1 MKADLSHLLKNEN
14 YLHFV
19 SRDYLYRKD
28 VLGAFLNL
36 LTDLTQSEIGYL
48 HLVDES
54 QNEIELA
61 VWSDDVFSKC
71 TTGYTSHYPVSEAGI
86 WADSIRKRAP
96 VLHNDYGDMKNDEKQ
111 GLPDG
116 HFPVSRHLSIPI
128 MYHNKIEAV
137 IGIGNRSTPYTDKE
151 IESWNDF
158 IQEAWKEI
166 KIKITDVEKR
176 EFTRLLQ
183 YKKMK
188 PESSLIKVIAA
199 MSDALELRDEYTSMH
214 QRNVSLLSN
223 KIANKLDLNERQ
235 VEGVTIGALV
245 HDIGKIGVPS
255 QILNKMKPLTDAEFE
270 LIKQHPASGAMLF
283 KNIDLPMPLF
293 DMVEQHHERL
303 DGSGY
308 PHGLKGNDI
317 CIEARIIA
325 VADTFDAMASDRPYR
340 YSPGRQAAI
349 DELKSN
355 RNIKYDAYVVD
366 RFLELIETDE
376 DLKPGGVY
384 K

>member
-1 MKADLSHLLKNEN
+1 MNVESSQLLENEE
-14 YLHFV
+14 YLHFL
-19 SRDYLYRKD
+19 SRDYLYRRD

-36 LTDLTQSEIGYL
+36 FTDLTQSEIGYL

-61 VWSDDVFSKC
+61 VWSDNVFSNC
-71 TTGYTSHYPVSEAGI
+71 TTGYATHYPVSKAGI
-86 WADSIRKRAP
+86 WADSIRKKTP
-96 VLHNDYGDMKNDEKQ
+96 VLHNDYGHMNNDEKQ

-116 HFPVSRHLSIPI
+116 HFAVNRHLSIPV
-128 MYHNKIEAV
+128 MYHGRIEAV
-137 IGIGNRSTPYTDKE
+137 IGIGNRSTSYTEKE
-151 IESWNDF
+151 VEIWNGF

-176 EFTRLLQ
+176 EFTRLQQ

-255 QILNKMKPLTDAEFE
+255 QILNKMKALTDAEFE
-270 LIKQHPASGAMLF
+270 LVKQHPSSGAKLF
-283 KNIDLPMPLF
+283 KSIDLPMPLF

-366 RFLELIETDE
+366 SFLEVIETDP
-376 DLKPGGVY
+376 DLKPGVIY

>member
-1 MKADLSHLLKNEN
+1 MKADFSHLLKNEN

-19 SRDYLYRKD
+19 SRDYLYKRD
-28 VLGAFLNL
+28 VLGEFLNL
-36 LTDLTQSEIGYL
+36 FTDLTQSEIGYL

-54 QNEIELA
+54 QNEIKLA

-71 TTGYTSHYPVSEAGI
+71 TTGYASHYPVSEAGI

-116 HFPVSRHLSIPI
+116 HFPVSRHLSVPI
-128 MYHNKIEAV
+128 MYHNRIEAV

-151 IESWNDF
+151 IESWSEF

-223 KIANKLDLNERQ
+223 KIANKLYLNERQ

-293 DMVEQHHERL
+293 DMIEQHHERL

-366 RFLELIETDE
+366 RFLELLETDD
-376 DLKPGGVY
+376 DLKPGVIY